1 MNIKNKPILDPDFL
15 PAVLWNKKF
24 KNKGLNGFF
33 WGGCISYPAINLKSN
48 VYLWSTWKGVILCF
62 RSRFV
67 FLCCIRKGFLDP
79 VYISDFPIRDKKVIL
94 VLRRRKWRIKK
105 NNKTIVRDLE
115 IKQSG
120 TTYSKEFA
128 AFLKKIRW

>member
-1 MNIKNKPILDPDFL
+1 MKTENLLKHFL
-15 PAVLWNKKF
+15 PSDIIDNFDLVRINELEDKEYVEMRIYLDEK
-24 KNKGLNGFF
+24 LV
-33 WGGCISYPAINLKSN
+33 YPEDYSEGELES
-48 VYLWSTWKGVILCF
+48 
-62 RSRFV
+62 
-67 FLCCIRKGFLDP
+67 KGFLDP

-128 AFLKKIRW
+128 AFLKKN